1 MVEWRMV
8 VGKLLPVW
16 ALYTVRG
23 FQRMSRMERMTRL
36 TCVLLLFLGASMVFA
51 EEPHPGAEA
60 FVERISAEHGLDPDE
75 IRAVLADARYQQSII
90 DAITRPAEARP
101 WYQYRPIFLTD
112 TRIAGGVE
120 FWRANRELLEDIAEE
135 FGIPVEIIVAIVGV
149 ETNYGT
155 NTGSFRVIDALA
167 TLGFYFPRRAEF
179 FASELGHF
187 LSLAREEELPV
198 REVRG
203 SYAGAMGIGQ
213 FIPSSYRAYAVDFDG
228 NGRRDLWRSLPDALG
243 SVANYLAAH
252 RWREGEPIVVAVSE
266 QPEDLDADFGMSLD
280 HTLGE
285 LAEMGIRFEGDGLPD
300 DMPATLVELETEN
313 GHEYWIGLNN
323 FYVITRYNRS
333 PLYAMAVTQLAE
345 AIKEQAP

>member
-1 MVEWRMV
+1 
-8 VGKLLPVW
+8 
-16 ALYTVRG
+16 
-23 FQRMSRMERMTRL
+23 MTRTAQALIALLSLL
-36 TCVLLLFLGASMVFA
+36 TVHLAVA

-60 FVERISAEHGLDPDE
+60 FVARMAAEHDLDPDH

-101 WYQYRPIFLTD
+101 WHQYRPIFLTE
-112 TRIAGGVE
+112 TRIAGGAE
-120 FWRANRELLEDIAEE
+120 FWRANQELLEEISER
-135 FGIPVEIIVAIVGV
+135 FGVPVEIIVAIVGV
-149 ETNYGT
+149 ETNYGM

-167 TLGFYFPRRAEF
+167 TLGFYFPRRADF

-187 LSLAREEELPV
+187 LRLAQEEELPLY
-198 REVRG
+198 EVRG

-228 NGRRDLWRSLPDALG
+228 SGRRDLWRSLPDALG
-243 SVANYLAAH
+243 SVANYLARH
-252 RWREGEPIVVAVSE
+252 RWRAGEPLVLPVTAM
-266 QPEDLDADFGMSLD
+266 PENFNAEFGMNLN
-280 HTLGE
+280 HTLADIE
-285 LAEMGIRFEGDGLPD
+285 ALGITFDRDGLEA
-300 DMPATLVELETEN
+300 DMPATLVTLETVD

-345 AIKEQAP
+345 AIRERAE